1 MSVQIQLDDH
11 KRSYTN
17 LDSIGGRIV
26 LSLSHDESISAIV
39 VKLEGESKSV
49 IARVPTDPRAFHDLD
64 PSPSLVTKEDQ
75 RLGSTSEKHK
85 ILYGV
90 SQVFPTQTSAARGG
104 TATDP
109 IYTLRAGQHEYP
121 FKFKIPLD
129 NGCSH
134 LPSQQ
139 NHANYDRGAFWEVG
153 RPQLPYRHVK
163 RLLPPS
169 LAGFGIEAEVRYYI
183 KVTVH
188 RPSRFKGN
196 KRSERSFIS

>member
-1 MSVQIQLDDH
+1 MNFQRFVVEKIDRINKNWPYCWSALVGAAYRKVGLFRCTVTEFNRLIFHSLGMSVQIQLDDH

-85 ILYGV
+85 ILYEV

-109 IYTLRAGQHEYP
+109 IHTLRAGQHEYP

-139 NHANYDRGAFWEVG
+139 IIQNTT
-153 RPQLPYRHVK
+153 
-163 RLLPPS
+163 
-169 LAGFGIEAEVRYYI
+169 AGPFG
-183 KVTVH
+183 K
-188 RPSRFKGN
+188 
-196 KRSERSFIS
+196 